1 MIGLM
6 TGYPLWGTFSRP
18 VPGGRQGFDCERR

>member
-1 MIGLM
+1 M